1 MPIDDNDKYTK
12 KLERMGKKK
21 SGGKAS
27 KKGGAPEIVN
37 AVLEFPPEREQ
48 MTLLYRKASFDVLP
62 PENSAS
68 LSKLI
73 KYQQDHV
80 HRSVV
85 PGYAEF
91 LKERKFWMS
100 GDEVPEGAIP
110 KAPAPPKASKDGGKK
125 KKKK

>member
-1 MPIDDNDKYTK
+1 MAK
-12 KLERMGKKK
+12 K
-21 SGGKAS
+21 
-27 KKGGAPEIVN
+27 KKGGGKKGGGKGGGAEVVN
-37 AVLEFPPEREQ
+37 AVLEFPPEREK

-62 PENSAS
+62 PHESTG

-91 LKERKFWMS
+91 LKERKFWMT
-100 GDEVPEGAIP
+100 GDEVPDGAIP
-110 KAPAPPKASKDGGKK
+110 KAPAPPKAKDGGGKK
-125 KKKK
+125 KKK